1 MKNKRNPF
9 LALLL
14 AAAVLTG
21 ALTGC
26 SETQETADESQDI
39 QVSDSISG
47 EKLTA
52 GAAADNVFS
61 LAVDYSRGLNP
72 ITTESSLNMIVNGL
86 VYDLLFEVDDNYNV
100 TSRVLEDW
108 YYVEESN
115 VWVLAVRPDIAMHDG
130 SLLTA
135 EDVVYSI
142 SRALQYSEYY
152 RNRLGTVYS
161 GGSGTTVYVQSEYP
175 NTLLPYR
182 LTVPLI
188 KSGSILEDMP
198 VGSGPYMYSAS
209 GETLEKFTEY
219 DGAENLPVDT
229 IYLRQYTDAENLIS
243 EYESS
248 YVDLTVNDPTSI
260 YNMGYGGMNE
270 KHVIT
275 TTHMHYIGFNGYST
289 FLCYS
294 QYRSALNWI
303 IDRNTIADSVLGGA
317 ATASALPIHPNSSL
331 FSTEINDSLAYSP
344 SRCLTEME
352 KMGCRD
358 LDADGQLEFAISGS
372 KVEIEIDFIVC
383 SDSTSKVVAARQIAE
398 DMEAIGLTVNLRELS
413 WNDFRNTLA
422 NPRDDDG
429 KPTFDMYYAETALTP
444 DWDIIPFIEEDGA
457 LNFGGWDMADLENA
471 VYSYLAADDETRS
484 EATAVMLQQLSSSG
498 VILPV
503 CFEKREVISHL
514 GIITGMTPNQYNIFH
529 DFGAWEIHLE

>member
-1 MKNKRNPF
+1 M
-9 LALLL
+9 
-14 AAAVLTG
+14 
-21 ALTGC
+21 
-26 SETQETADESQDI
+26 
-39 QVSDSISG
+39 
-47 EKLTA
+47 
-52 GAAADNVFS
+52 
-61 LAVDYSRGLNP
+61 
-72 ITTESSLNMIVNGL
+72 
-86 VYDLLFEVDDNYNV
+86 DDNYNV

-152 RNRLGTVYS
+152 RNRLGTRLLRRLRHYRVRPERVPQHPAALPADRPPDQKRQHP
-161 GGSGTTVYVQSEYP
+161 GGYA
-175 NTLLPYR
+175 
-182 LTVPLI
+182 
-188 KSGSILEDMP
+188 

-270 KHVIT
+270 KRVIT

-422 NPRDDDG
+422 NPRG
-429 KPTFDMYYAETALTP
+429 RRRQT
-444 DWDIIPFIEEDGA
+444 
-457 LNFGGWDMADLENA
+457 
-471 VYSYLAADDETRS
+471 
-484 EATAVMLQQLSSSG
+484 
-498 VILPV
+498 
-503 CFEKREVISHL
+503 HL
-514 GIITGMTPNQYNIFH
+514 
-529 DFGAWEIHLE
+529 